1 VRKELAAARQK
12 LLAYREANR
21 VRPGKDTKVSTAWNC
36 MLIRSIADA
45 GFYFNRLEW
54 LQRARKAA
62 DFIWDELTEEQD
74 GALRLKAVFYE
85 GSGAQV
91 DGFLHD
97 YALAA
102 EAFLAIASKIDVLD
116 AGASAIYQ
124 ARAQSCVDSALRYFE
139 DPHAAGFFFTA
150 EDTET
155 PVARR
160 KEWFDN
166 ATPSGNAAM
175 LHALSGLYALTGDGR
190 YDAILRST
198 LPAFSDYAQKVA
210 AGVAHA
216 LEAATTHAA
225 GIAVIKVRAG
235 VPLEPLQLALATA
248 PWRRVFV
255 LVDDSEL
262 PADYQMCLGTHC
274 LPPMATLSALIH
286 AYFTR

>member
-1 VRKELAAARQK
+1 
-12 LLAYREANR
+12 
-21 VRPGKDTKVSTAWNC
+21 
-36 MLIRSIADA
+36 MLIRSLADA
-45 GFYFNRLEW
+45 GFYFNRPEW

-62 DFIWDELTEEQD
+62 DFIWEALTEEQD
-74 GALRLKAVFYE
+74 GALRLKAVYYE
-85 GSGAQV
+85 GAGAQV

-116 AGASAIYQ
+116 AGASATYQ
-124 ARAQSCVDSALRYFE
+124 ARAQACVDSALRFFE

-150 EDTET
+150 NDVET

-166 ATPSGNAAM
+166 ATPSGNAVL

-190 YDAILRST
+190 YDAALRST
-198 LPAFSDYAQKVA
+198 LPAYTDYAQKVA

-225 GIAVIKVRAG
+225 GVAVIKVRAG
-235 VPLEPLQLALATA
+235 VSLQPLQLALASE

-255 LVDDSEL
+255 QVNPAEQS
-262 PADYQMCLGTHC
+262 ADYQVCIGTQC
-274 LPPMATLSALIH
+274 FPLTDELSEVVDLL
-286 AYFTR
+286 